1 MTPDPSTP
9 PFRDNDRVTT
19 VSSELARPRPATGR
33 HMSAA
38 LARNVNLTRELALT
52 QFKLKYAGSALGY
65 VWSLVKPMMLFGVL
79 YVIFERLMHTGTGEN
94 FPMQL
99 LLGIVVWTFF
109 AETTGAAVSVV
120 ASNGSL
126 IKKAS
131 FPRPILVI
139 AATVASS
146 MSFLINVVLVMVVGI
161 AFQQMQ
167 LGWHSLLAIPL
178 LVELYVLVIG
188 LSLFLS
194 ALFVFYRDLGHIWEI
209 SVQMLFW
216 GSAIF
221 FTLSGPTV
229 AKYVKIIG
237 LNPMAQIIEDLR
249 HALVTTTVPWTASL
263 LEDQWLIIVPFALV
277 GISLALGM
285 FVFRRLEPRF
295 AEYL

>member
-1 MTPDPSTP
+1 
-9 PFRDNDRVTT
+9 
-19 VSSELARPRPATGR
+19 
-33 HMSAA
+33 MSAA